1 MSIDFLFSITEIAV
15 VFSCAIY
22 IFVQCLLM
30 HKIYLDKVVLILL
43 CLLLCLVIIQ
53 LPELNEQ
60 GLIDAVKL
68 LLPLLIVFIA
78 FQKPKLC
85 LWIIIALLF

>member
-1 MSIDFLFSITEIAV
+1 MWLFSILKEKKMSIDFLFSITEIAV

-43 CLLLCLVIIQ
+43 CLLLCLV
-53 LPELNEQ
+53 
-60 GLIDAVKL
+60 GDAAN
-68 LLPLLIVFIA
+68 LLI
-78 FQKPKLC
+78 
-85 LWIIIALLF
+85 